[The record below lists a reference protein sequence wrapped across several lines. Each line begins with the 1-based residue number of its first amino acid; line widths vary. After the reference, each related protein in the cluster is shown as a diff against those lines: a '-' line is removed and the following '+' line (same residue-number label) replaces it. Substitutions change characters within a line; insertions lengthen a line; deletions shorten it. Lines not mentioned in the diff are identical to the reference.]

1 MFLQRSAVAV
11 ARRAAVAPVVRRS
24 FATTVIRRE
33 LRHGGCFCAVLST
46 AGKLAG

>member
-33 LRHGGCFCAVLST
+33 LRHGGLCAVP
-46 AGKLAG
+46 AR

>member
-11 ARRAAVAPVVRRS
+11 ARRAAVAPVVRRT

-33 LRHGGCFCAVLST
+33 LRHGLRRALLKW
-46 AGKLAG
+46 AGENEY